1 MTRRDLILEASKT
14 FRSHRKFAGRPS
26 RQPEAPARLC
36 PFASPATVAAPSPAL
51 RRHPVAVPLRTRSPM
66 TGVSRIAF
74 APSLVVAL
82 LIAAPVSARVK
93 SIQITR
99 NEAVFGGTS
108 FGGVG
113 PYQKISGVVHGE
125 VDPAD
130 PLNAIMVANDCLGF
144 AAVKGIT

>member
-1 MTRRDLILEASKT
+1 
-14 FRSHRKFAGRPS
+14 
-26 RQPEAPARLC
+26 
-36 PFASPATVAAPSPAL
+36 
-51 RRHPVAVPLRTRSPM
+51 M

-125 VDPAD
+125 VDPAE

-144 AAVKGIT
+144 AAVKGITAFPAETNEIGDLELRPISEFPEVDGLGCTGQPNARAE